1 MRTSWIIFSVSFVS
15 ESKKFVEIVD
25 TVLDCLMVRE
35 MVVGEN
41 TNNGENR
48 NKIQALNKR
57 DAHNIGLP
65 KAWVVSGDCV

>member
-1 MRTSWIIFSVSFVS
+1 L
-15 ESKKFVEIVD
+15 VD
-25 TVLDCLMVRE
+25 AILDCLMVRD

>member
-1 MRTSWIIFSVSFVS
+1 L
-15 ESKKFVEIVD
+15 VD
-25 TVLDCLMVRE
+25 AILDCLMVRD

-57 DAHNIGLP
+57 AAHNICLP
-65 KAWVVSGDCV
+65 KAWVVSGACV